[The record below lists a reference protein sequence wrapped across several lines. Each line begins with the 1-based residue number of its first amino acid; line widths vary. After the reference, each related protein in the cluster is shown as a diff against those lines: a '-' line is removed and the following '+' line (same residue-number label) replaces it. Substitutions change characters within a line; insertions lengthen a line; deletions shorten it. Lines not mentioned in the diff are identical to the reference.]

1 MTKTKTSNRSQSF
14 ESRSFSNVLRRPTS
28 DSHAS
33 DMHRSPRQIYLRI
46 FPISLGERRW
56 LHCLGQICQ
65 SQVNT

>member
-33 DMHRSPRQIYLRI
+33 VICRLSQRNDRRI
-46 FPISLGERRW
+46 SPISLTVATIALSESTSTENCW
-56 LHCLGQICQ
+56 P
-65 SQVNT
+65 